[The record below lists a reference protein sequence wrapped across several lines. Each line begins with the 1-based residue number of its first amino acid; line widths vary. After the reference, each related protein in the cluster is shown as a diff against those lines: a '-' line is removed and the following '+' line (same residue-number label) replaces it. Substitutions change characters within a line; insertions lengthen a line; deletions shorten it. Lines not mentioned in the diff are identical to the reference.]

1 MNFEKETKMSFI
13 RFKKL
18 VKEYNGIPA
27 VKEIDLEIKEGEFV
41 TFLGPSGC
49 GKTTTL
55 RCLSGL
61 ETPENGEIWV
71 GDKCLFSKKEG
82 INVPA
87 GNRGLGLVFQNY
99 ALWPHMTVEQ
109 NIAFGLRKMK
119 VPDNIKK
126 EKIVNVLNAMGLQKF
141 GYRYPHELSGGQ
153 QQRVALARMVV
164 NEPGILLFDEPLSN
178 LDAKLRM
185 KLRSELKRLHRTLG
199 ATSIYVTHDQVEALA
214 LSDKIIVMKEGEIE
228 QIGTPYEV
236 YHEPVNIFVADFMGN
251 PETNLL
257 NGKIKTAGEQHY
269 FVFDDDNESTILLS
283 GRADGVSEGKEITI
297 NTRPEDIIINQ
308 TDDGGTFYV
317 YSIQPMG
324 SEMLIHIKSKKGG
337 IDVIAKGPEDDYLA
351 IKLEQNVLLKFKR
364 GNIFDRKTGESVCSF
379 KG

>member
-1 MNFEKETKMSFI
+1 MGYI
-13 RFKKL
+13 RLNKL
-18 VKEYNGIPA
+18 VKGFDGIQA
-27 VKEIDLEIKEGEFV
+27 VKGIDLTINKGEFV

-61 ETPENGEIWV
+61 ETPESGNIMV
-71 GDKCLFSKKEG
+71 GNQCLFSKNDM

-109 NIAFGLRKMK
+109 NIGFALRKKKLTSTEKRAKIDKVLDAMDLCEYGLR
-119 VPDNIKK
+119 
-126 EKIVNVLNAMGLQKF
+126 F
-141 GYRYPHELSGGQ
+141 PHELSGGQ

-185 KLRSELKRLHRTLG
+185 KLRSELKRLHKDLG

-214 LSDKIIVMKEGEIE
+214 LSDKIVVMKEGTIQ
-228 QIGTPYEV
+228 QIGTPYEI
-236 YHEPVNIFVADFMGN
+236 YHKPVNLFVADFMGN
-251 PETNLL
+251 PETNLINVKMAAEKSVIPIMDSVCSLKYSGEISASRNNEYVL
-257 NGKIKTAGEQHY
+257 NA
-269 FVFDDDNESTILLS
+269 
-283 GRADGVSEGKEITI
+283 
-297 NTRPEDIIINQ
+297 RPEDIKI
-308 TDDGGTFYV
+308 DSASDGDFLIYA
-317 YSIQPMG
+317 IQPMG
-324 SEMLIHIKSKKGG
+324 SEVMVHLRSKSG
-337 IDVIAKGPEDDYLA
+337 ILDIIAKGPEEGY
-351 IKLEQNVLLKFKR
+351 LKFKIEDRVNLLVRR
-364 GNIFDRKTGESVCSF
+364 GNIYNSITGEIQETF

>member
-1 MNFEKETKMSFI
+1 MSFI
-13 RFKKL
+13 RFNKL

-27 VKEIDLEIKEGEFV
+27 VKEIDLEIKKGEFV

-71 GDKCLFSKKEG
+71 GDKCLFSKKES
-82 INVPA
+82 INLPA

-119 VPDNIKK
+119 VSDAVKK
-126 EKIVNVLNAMGLQKF
+126 EKILNVLNAMDLQK
-141 GYRYPHELSGGQ
+141 YSSRYPHELSGGQ

-199 ATSIYVTHDQVEALA
+199 ATSIYVTHDQIEALA
-214 LSDKIIVMKEGEIE
+214 LSDKIVVMKEGTIQ

-257 NGKIKTAGEQHY
+257 KGKIRSADRIKS
-269 FVFDDDNESTILLS
+269 FVFDDDPDSIVVLAGS
-283 GRADGVSEGKEITI
+283 VEGIAEGNEITV
-297 NTRPEDIIINQ
+297 NARPEDIIINKP
-308 TDDGGTFYV
+308 DGRGSFFV
-317 YSIQPMG
+317 YTIQPMG
-324 SEMLIHIKSKKGG
+324 SEMMIHLKSEKGG
-337 IDVIAKGPEDDYLA
+337 VDIIAKGPEDEYLA
-351 IKLEQNVLLKFKR
+351 IRPEQKVSLTFKR
-364 GNIFDRKTGESVCSF
+364 GNIFDRLTGELKCSF